1 MNVEATLL
9 PQMVDHTVRVFDP
22 MLDEAAQVDHIP
34 PRAGDTGLIGSEA
47 RSGRPD
53 LLDLDIFS
61 DQIMPEPV
69 RQPPPEVV
77 VANSSAAVEAAA
89 SVELEP
95 VLFDVQDSSGCEF
108 QSTIANLRNV
118 TVARGTW
125 ETLPLHFFAGTD
137 AFPDEL
143 VTNFKQSICRE
154 VPPPVLQT
162 LPPRRKS
169 HPQPQEFTIWRSE
182 RLAKK
187 SRHRATK
194 PVVQAQNVLMK
205 KLGITSDTRPPDA
218 SSFQQFTATF

>member
-53 LLDLDIFS
+53 LLDLDYFS

-77 VANSSAAVEAAA
+77 VANYSAAVEAAA

-108 QSTIANLRNV
+108 QSTIANLRNRGSPASAANLTAAKEV
-118 TVARGTW
+118 APTATGIHYPAQRKVGKEVAASRHEARGPSTKC
-125 ETLPLHFFAGTD
+125 H
-137 AFPDEL
+137 DE
-143 VTNFKQSICRE
+143 E
-154 VPPPVLQT
+154 
-162 LPPRRKS
+162 
-169 HPQPQEFTIWRSE
+169 
-182 RLAKK
+182 A
-187 SRHRATK
+187 
-194 PVVQAQNVLMK
+194 
-205 KLGITSDTRPPDA
+205 GITSDTRPPDA
-218 SSFQQFTATF
+218 SSFQQFTATFSSTLTPAHCEALDALLPAGMGSLATEAAASLLVA